1 MKKYEVMY
9 IIRPELDEEA
19 RKAVIEEINAVFTSH
34 QSTVDNVNEW
44 GLRTLEYEISGC
56 TKGYYV
62 LLNVTATPEAVKE
75 FDRIANIKE
84 ALIRHIAVIA

>member
-9 IIRPELDEEA
+9 IIRPELDEES
-19 RKAVIEEINAVFTSH
+19 RKAVIEDINAVFTSH

-62 LLNVTATPEAVKE
+62 LLNVTATPEAIKE

>member
-9 IIRPELDEEA
+9 IIRPELDEES
-19 RKAVIEEINAVFTSH
+19 RKAVIEDINAVFTSH
-34 QSTVDNVNEW
+34 QSIVDNVNEW

-62 LLNVTATPEAVKE
+62 LLNVTATPEAIKE